1 MTPCLYISIMP
12 TRRSRLK
19 GGMHAPSSHWL
30 SQIFTTRLSTPSAV
44 SKIFFQS
51 RLLTTF
57 FLRRRKPSLHR
68 WRMWLGLYAIQ
79 RITQTIYCT
88 RRTLETNN
96 WGWVSGNHGV
106 CSSLGGSN
114 WCTVAQFRQVCYRRF
129 SRFQSLM
136 QFRQL
141 RFKER
146 NWICWFEKPRG
157 HVLHELPFAV
167 PLLHQLLSQGEYALC
182 HESICLIFL
191 SRLYIKY
198 PQKTIHQL
206 KVLL

>member
-1 MTPCLYISIMP
+1 
-12 TRRSRLK
+12 
-19 GGMHAPSSHWL
+19 
-30 SQIFTTRLSTPSAV
+30 
-44 SKIFFQS
+44 
-51 RLLTTF
+51 
-57 FLRRRKPSLHR
+57 
-68 WRMWLGLYAIQ
+68 
-79 RITQTIYCT
+79 
-88 RRTLETNN
+88 
-96 WGWVSGNHGV
+96 
-106 CSSLGGSN
+106 
-114 WCTVAQFRQVCYRRF
+114 
-129 SRFQSLM
+129 M

-167 PLLHQLLSQGEYALC
+167 PLLHQLLPQGEYALC
-182 HESICLIFL
+182 HESICLNFL